1 MNIVLLA
8 VVATAAR
15 CCFVSK
21 AGTELVSG
29 DAISNNNCSGTV
41 YLQQV
46 PLLSLARYNDAMHL
60 PTQVGGRWLRETKK
74 RIAGKYGVSPPQIGL
89 LDCAQCVCPGQ
100 K

>member
-8 VVATAAR
+8 VAR

-46 PLLSLARYNDAMHL
+46 PLQSLARYNDAMHL
-60 PTQVGGRWLRETKK
+60 PTQVDGRWLRKK
-74 RIAGKYGVSPPQIGL
+74 RIAGKCGVSPPHRSQIGL
-89 LDCAQCVCPGQ
+89 LDCAQCVCSGQ